1 MIEVELPD
9 GMIVE
14 FPDGTS
20 PDVMRQALQKRFG
33 APQAPQEAAPAPEGR
48 GFFRRVDDAVRGV
61 ADAATFGFSDE
72 IAAGLG
78 SLTGIG
84 GESGQFDQNLAA
96 QRQRD
101 ATGGLERFG
110 GQLAGAVAMP
120 GAAAKSIMGA
130 AGKGAL
136 AGGAYGFGSG
146 EGGVG
151 NRLENARMGAAVGGA
166 AGGVLRAGANAL
178 GSRAAAKT
186 IPSND
191 QLRKAAETAYS
202 HADKAGVIIKPQ
214 ASARLIRSV
223 IDDATEF
230 GYDPGLQPG
239 VTAVLRRLSGLKDQ
253 NVTLKGM
260 DIIRRVAANA
270 AMQADN
276 PSQQTLAR
284 KIIDRIDDHIDQL
297 ADGDILTGSKAG
309 VHHLKEARQ
318 LWGRLRRSEMV
329 DTAAT
334 RAELRAASTGS
345 GGNADNATRQNVRRL
360 IERPKGLTATEQKAA
375 DRVVRGTVQQNA
387 LRVAGKAAPTGI
399 VSGGIGSAIGAA
411 IGSFLGGP
419 AGAAVGSFAVP
430 AVGQVAKSAA
440 DRMTVKNVERLSQ
453 IIRSGG
459 KSAKELATLARGG
472 QLSIPQ
478 VKRVEALAKMFGITV
493 PEITAIA
500 AESLKGGV

>member
-1 MIEVELPD
+1 MTELPP
-9 GMIVE
+9 GFRV
-14 FPDGTS
+14 
-20 PDVMRQALQKRFG
+20 VQR
-33 APQAPQEAAPAPEGR
+33 PQAALPPGFRVVQPGASAEPEGR

-101 ATGGLERFG
+101 ATGGVERFG

-120 GAAAKSIMGA
+120 GAAAKSILGA
-130 AGKGAL
+130 VGKGAL
-136 AGGAYGFGSG
+136 AGGAYGLGSG
-146 EGGVG
+146 EGGIENRAKSAVVG
-151 NRLENARMGAAVGGA
+151 GAVGGV
-166 AGGVLRAGANAL
+166 AGGALRAGANAL
-178 GSRAAAKT
+178 GSRAAAKA

-202 HADKAGVIIKPQ
+202 RADKAGVIIKPQ
-214 ASARLIRSV
+214 ASARLIRNV

-239 VTAVLRRLSGLKDQ
+239 VTAVLRRLSGLKDK

-329 DTAAT
+329 DTAASK
-334 RAELRAASTGS
+334 AELRAASTGS

-360 IERPKGLTATEQKAA
+360 LERPKGMTAAEKSAA
-375 DRVVRGTVQQNA
+375 DKVVRGTTGQNA
-387 LRVAGKAAPTGI
+387 LRLAGKLSPSGNGLMAALG
-399 VSGGIGSAIGAA
+399 VGGAMVNPMVGVAS
-411 IGSFLGGP
+411 LGGM
-419 AGAAVGSFAVP
+419 A
-430 AVGQVAKSAA
+430 AKSIA
-440 DRMTVKNVERLSQ
+440 DRMTTRNVQRLSQ

-459 KSAKELATLARGG
+459 KTGKELAMMARGG
-472 QLSIPQ
+472 QMSIPQ
-478 VKRVEALAKMFGITV
+478 VKRIEALAKMFGVSV
-493 PEITAIA
+493 PELAAIVSEQTGA
-500 AESLKGGV
+500 TGALRQAIPALNQAR